1 MSIPLWPDWNRL
13 YDAWK
18 CLDRWVP
25 FTDEQQEKLF
35 QLKWQPNEET
45 KRRELIRRW
54 RAEFEVSKLEDPKQ
68 LQAHA
73 NAEALKSKL
82 NEVVN
87 GKVLQPKEEKKP
99 EENKPKAKDY
109 NSMSFNELKALAK
122 EKGLVLKNPKKED
135 VIKALEELGE

>member
-18 CLDRWVP
+18 CLDRGVP

-87 GKVLQPKEEKKP
+87 GKVVQPKEEKKP
-99 EENKPKAKDY
+99 EENKPEAKNY

>member
-54 RAEFEVSKLEDPKQ
+54 RAEFEASKLEDPKQ
-68 LQAHA
+68 LQAQA
-73 NAEALKSKL
+73 NAEALKAKL

-87 GKVLQPKEEKKP
+87 GKVSQPKEEKKP
-99 EENKPKAKDY
+99 EENKPEAKNY